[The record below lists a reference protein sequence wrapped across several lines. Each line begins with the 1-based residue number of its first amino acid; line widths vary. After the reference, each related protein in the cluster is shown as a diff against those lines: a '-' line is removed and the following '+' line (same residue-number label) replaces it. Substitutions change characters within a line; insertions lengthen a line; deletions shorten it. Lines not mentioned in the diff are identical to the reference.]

1 MGVRL
6 RVTWFSQAVILL
18 LAWPVAAQ
26 VRFGE
31 VSTKMN
37 GTISTGYTADYGNLT
52 GSDHGWTVGGAAGLS
67 GSFHSPNFLS
77 FNANLYLNQSR
88 SNSNFQ
94 SISNASGI
102 DFGAGIFTG
111 SEFPGTINFSKA
123 YNSEGNYAV
132 PGLANYVTHGN
143 NDAFGISWSE
153 NIPDKPTLSAGF
165 QFGNSQYSVY
175 GSNDEGNNAFHSFNL
190 HSSYSLAGFNMGAY
204 YSTGGAHSLIPEVV
218 SGQQGSE
225 TQSTNTNYGFNV
237 SHLMPLKGSFSAG
250 VNRSDWDS
258 SYLGSS
264 STGSIDTVN
273 AVAAIHP
280 LKKFSLSASMD
291 YSDNLSGQLIQSI
304 VLAGGVVPGL
314 NTSEGSDSMSLMGV
328 AAYNPAPNVQTTAY
342 VERRTQ
348 SFLGQDY
355 GVNSF
360 GGTVVYQHKLLDGY
374 FNSAVNVTENTS
386 DNSGDDTLG
395 FSTNDNYSTVIKGW
409 HLSGSFGYSQNVQT
423 LLITYM
429 NSSYNYSGSLRRRW
443 GRFNVSAGAGA
454 TSTALS
460 QQAGT
465 ENNSQS
471 YNASVGFG
479 TWISSNGSY
488 TKASGQALATGAGL
502 VPVPIPSPV
511 LPSNLVSL
519 YGGDSYSL
527 GLSSTPVRNLVLTA
541 SYAKSNSN
549 TSSSGITSTN
559 ENSQYN
565 ALIQY
570 QARKLY
576 FSSGYA
582 RLQQGFSISGTQPQI
597 ISSYYIGVSRWFN
610 FF

>member
-6 RVTWFSQAVILL
+6 RVALFQQAVVLL
-18 LAWPVAAQ
+18 LALPVAAQ

-31 VSTKMN
+31 VSTNMS
-37 GTISTGYTADYGNLT
+37 GTISSGYTADYGNMT
-52 GSDHGWTVGGAAGLS
+52 SSDHGFTVGGATTLS
-67 GSFHSPNFLS
+67 GSFHSPNFLA

-88 SNSNFQ
+88 ANSNFQ
-94 SISNASGI
+94 SISNASGVDLSANI
-102 DFGAGIFTG
+102 FAG
-111 SEFPGTINFSKA
+111 SHFPGSINYSKA

-143 NDAFGISWSE
+143 NDTFGMSWSE
-153 NIPDKPTLSAGF
+153 SIPNKPTFTAGF
-165 QFGNSQYSVY
+165 QLGNSQYSVY
-175 GSNDEGNNAFHSFNL
+175 GSNDEGKNAFHSLNL
-190 HSSYSLAGFNMGAY
+190 HSGYSRAGFNMGAY
-204 YSTGGAHSLIPEVV
+204 YSTGGAHSLIPEIV
-218 SGQQGSE
+218 SGQQGAE
-225 TQSTNTNYGFNV
+225 THSADTNYGFNV
-237 SHLMPLKGSFSAG
+237 SHMLPLNGSFSAG
-250 VNRSDWDS
+250 VNRSEWDS
-258 SYLGSS
+258 SYLGFST
-264 STGSIDTVN
+264 TGSIDTVN
-273 AVAAIHP
+273 AVASIHP
-280 LKKFSLSASMD
+280 VNKFSFSGSMN
-291 YSDNLSGQLIQSI
+291 YSDNLSGQLIQAI
-304 VLAGGVVPGL
+304 VAAGGVVPGL
-314 NTSEGSDSMSLMGV
+314 NTNEASDSMSLMAV

-355 GVNSF
+355 GVNSY
-360 GGTVVYQHKLLDGY
+360 GGTATYQHKLLDGY
-374 FNSAVNVTENTS
+374 FNSALNVTENTS
-386 DNSGDDTLG
+386 DNSGEDTLG
-395 FSTNDNYSTVIKGW
+395 FSTTDNYSTVIKGW
-409 HLSGSFGYSQNVQT
+409 HLNGSFGYSQNVQT

-429 NSSYNYSGSLRRRW
+429 NSSYNYSGNLRRRW
-443 GRFNVSAGAGA
+443 GRFNFGAGAG
-454 TSTALS
+454 SSRTALT

-465 ENNSQS
+465 ANTSQS
-471 YNASVGFG
+471 YSASLGFG

-488 TKASGQALATGAGL
+488 SKASGQALATGTGL

-527 GLSSTPVRNLVLTA
+527 GLSSTPAKRLVISA

-570 QARKLY
+570 QVRKMY
-576 FSSGYA
+576 FNSGYA

-597 ISSYYIGVSRWFN
+597 ISSYYFGVSRWFN